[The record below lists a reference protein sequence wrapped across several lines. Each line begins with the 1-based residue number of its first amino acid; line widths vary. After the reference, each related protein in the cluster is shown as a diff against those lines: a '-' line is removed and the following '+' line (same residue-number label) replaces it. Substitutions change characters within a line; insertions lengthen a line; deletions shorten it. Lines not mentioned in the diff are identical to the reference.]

1 MPRYAYR
8 CEKCEQAFEVIHSMS
23 FKLEKK
29 DDCADECQLVK
40 IPAII
45 TIIKKETSPGK
56 KKVGEV
62 VQNSIESFKED
73 LKSQRKDLLNKVY
86 EEND

>member
-8 CEKCEQAFEVIHSMS
+8 CEKCEEVFEAIHSMS

-29 DDCADECQLVK
+29 NDCTDECQLVK
-40 IPAII
+40 VPANI
-45 TIIKKETSPGK
+45 TIIKKETSSGK

-73 LKSQRKDLLNKVY
+73 LKSQRKDHLNKVY
-86 EEND
+86 EDND